1 MKKNLKVNLI
11 WFGLIIGLFLI
22 LKGLELSGIMNLYY
36 IQILMGIGISIL
48 MGLGTNLV
56 LGFSGQFTLG
66 QAGFMAIG
74 AYSSAIITGMMPTY
88 DGFYLSMVVG
98 VIIAAVVALIF
109 GIPTLRLKGD
119 YLAIATLGMAEI
131 IRIIIVNGGELTN
144 GAAGLTSISLWLLL
158 QSWYSISCVQ
168 QLVAKQLLFVKMKLL
183 QSQWVSMLQN

>member
-98 VIIAAVVALIF
+98 VIIAAIVALIF
-109 GIPTLRLKGD
+109 GLPTLSNEG
-119 YLAIATLGMAEI
+119 
-131 IRIIIVNGGELTN
+131 
-144 GAAGLTSISLWLLL
+144 
-158 QSWYSISCVQ
+158 
-168 QLVAKQLLFVKMKLL
+168 
-183 QSQWVSMLQN
+183 

>member
-98 VIIAAVVALIF
+98 VIS
-109 GIPTLRLKGD
+109 R
-119 YLAIATLGMAEI
+119 Y
-131 IRIIIVNGGELTN
+131 
-144 GAAGLTSISLWLLL
+144 
-158 QSWYSISCVQ
+158 YC
-168 QLVAKQLLFVKMKLL
+168 
-183 QSQWVSMLQN
+183 

>member
-66 QAGFMAIG
+66 QSRFHGNRC
-74 AYSSAIITGMMPTY
+74 
-88 DGFYLSMVVG
+88 V
-98 VIIAAVVALIF
+98 LISYHHWHDAN
-109 GIPTLRLKGD
+109 L
-119 YLAIATLGMAEI
+119 
-131 IRIIIVNGGELTN
+131 
-144 GAAGLTSISLWLLL
+144 
-158 QSWYSISCVQ
+158 
-168 QLVAKQLLFVKMKLL
+168 
-183 QSQWVSMLQN
+183 